1 MNIED
6 IGKLIG
12 NTPMIKINC
21 IYEGKI
27 KNVYAKLEWYNFSG
41 SIKDRVAYYII
52 KSAKEK
58 NKLKEGQPIVEAT
71 SGNMG
76 ISLAAIGG
84 ALGHTV
90 HIFMPDWMSNE
101 RKQILKNYGAV
112 LHEVSREDGGFIGAI
127 KQADML
133 AIKINGYRSNQF
145 SNPDNIEVHY
155 KKTAGEILKQ
165 MKGIEINGFVSGV
178 GTGGTLMGVTK
189 ALKEY
194 DQNIKSYVFEPDTL
208 SVILN
213 GARCGEHKIAGIGD
227 EFIPGIVDKEKID
240 KILLINDNDA
250 INMARILAK
259 KLGLGVGISSGANFL
274 ASILFSDYSK
284 NIVTVFPDDN
294 KKYLSTD
301 LGLSVDEDKE
311 LISNNI
317 ELLNFEYIN

>member
-1 MNIED
+1 MDIEE

-21 IYEGKI
+21 VHDGKEKSIYT
-27 KNVYAKLEWYNFSG
+27 KLEWYNFSG

-52 KSAKEK
+52 KDAKEK
-58 NKLKEGQPIVEAT
+58 GELKEHQPIVEAT

-76 ISLAAIGG
+76 ISLSAIGG

-112 LHEVSREDGGFIGAI
+112 LHEVSRNEGGFVAAI
-127 KQADML
+127 KLADKL
-133 AIKINGYRSNQF
+133 AREIEGYRSNQF
-145 SNPDNIEVHY
+145 SNFDNIEAHL
-155 KKTAGEILKQ
+155 KNTAKEILSQ
-165 MKGIEINGFVSGV
+165 MSGIKIDGFVSGI
-178 GTGGTLMGVTK
+178 GTGGTLMGVSK

-194 DQNIKSYVFEPDTL
+194 NKDIKTYVFEPDTL

-213 GARCGEHKIAGIGD
+213 GARHGEHKIAGIGD
-227 EFIPGIVDKEKID
+227 EFIPKIVDREKID
-240 KILLINDNDA
+240 KIILINDNDA

-274 ASILFSDYSK
+274 ASVLLSDEGT

-301 LGLSVDEDKE
+301 LGLPIDDNLE

-317 ELLNFEYIN
+317 KLLNFEVLN